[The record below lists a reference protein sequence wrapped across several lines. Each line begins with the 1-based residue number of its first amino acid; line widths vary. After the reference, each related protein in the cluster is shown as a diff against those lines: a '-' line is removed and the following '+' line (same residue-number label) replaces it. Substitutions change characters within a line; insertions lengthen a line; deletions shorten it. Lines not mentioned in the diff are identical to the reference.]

1 MSTSRIFDFLSRIR
15 KWATLLARLVCVEYL
30 HGMNLPLNSRN
41 VLRGAMVGVG
51 MIFDETYRP
60 FFENAQQTPLVDRR
74 FGLCEVVLKAIASR
88 TGERAEAFRK
98 LAAAQVATVSG
109 DAAKGGVSAWP
120 IPGER
125 LDEFRSYCGPR
136 AIEEM
141 LQEPLDFVCV
151 ATPDQRHMEAAQAAL
166 RAGKHVLIEKPSV
179 LRLSELDQLQDLA
192 IQNERLVRVVY
203 HKLFDPDHK
212 KLRTFVAEDRKSTR
226 LNSSH
231 IPLSR
236 MPSSA

>member
-1 MSTSRIFDFLSRIR
+1 MSTTRIFDFLLRIR
-15 KWATLLARLVCVEYL
+15 KWATLLARLVWVEYL

-141 LQEPLDFVCV
+141 LQEIG
-151 ATPDQRHMEAAQAAL
+151 
-166 RAGKHVLIEKPSV
+166 RAHV
-179 LRLSELDQLQDLA
+179 
-192 IQNERLVRVVY
+192 
-203 HKLFDPDHK
+203 
-212 KLRTFVAEDRKSTR
+212 
-226 LNSSH
+226 
-231 IPLSR
+231 
-236 MPSSA
+236 